1 MNDLVVERF
10 TAAKSGV
17 ETDNEDRIC
26 VTDAFAAVADGV
38 TSRRLP
44 GDAPSPGSLAAAAVC
59 RAIEQLQPDCDARHA
74 VLALSAAVRDVGAG
88 TQQRPA
94 AAVVLFSRARREIWS
109 VGDCRYL
116 AGTTRHEPES
126 GVDRLMAELRSFVLH
141 AELAQGRDVES
152 LRRAD
157 AGRDAIE
164 SLMLRQRLFANAEA
178 PSPWAFGV
186 IDGGCVPERL
196 VHMFSV
202 PQQVGE
208 IVLASDGYPSIGP
221 TLLGSEAAL
230 ATIVRD
236 DPLCIRLCVGTKAV
250 APGANAFDDRS
261 YLRLSV

>member
-1 MNDLVVERF
+1 MNDLIVERF
-10 TAAKSGV
+10 TASKSGV

-26 VTDAFAAVADGV
+26 VTDAFAAVVDGV
-38 TSRRLP
+38 TSQRLP
-44 GDAPSPGSLAAAAVC
+44 GDAPSPVGLAADSVC
-59 RAIEQLQPDCDARHA
+59 RAIEQLPPDCGVRHA
-74 VLALSAAVRDVGAG
+74 VQALSAAVRGVYAG

-116 AGTTRHEPES
+116 AGTTRHEPEL

-152 LRRAD
+152 LRRDD
-157 AGRDAIE
+157 AGRDTIE
-164 SLMLRQRLFANAEA
+164 PLMQRQRLFANAEA
-178 PSPWAFGV
+178 PSPWGYGV
-186 IDGGCVPERL
+186 INGDCVPERL

-202 PQQVGE
+202 PQQVGW
-208 IVLASDGYPSIGP
+208 IVLASDGYPSIRP

-250 APGANAFDDRS
+250 APGASAFDDRS
-261 YLRLSV
+261 YLRLRV